1 MTSTPAV
8 SAVRTTARRV
18 AFIPEQS
25 PPLVN
30 TAIRFI
36 DLPFLF
42 GFLNEK
48 S

>member
-1 MTSTPAV
+1 
-8 SAVRTTARRV
+8 V

-36 DLPFLF
+36 VLPSDNLSKFSPGAPF
-42 GFLNEK
+42 AAPNPH
-48 S
+48 

>member
-1 MTSTPAV
+1 
-8 SAVRTTARRV
+8 V

-36 DLPFLF
+36 VQPFDNISNSSQGRYMPRPIRF
-42 GFLNEK
+42 E
-48 S
+48 